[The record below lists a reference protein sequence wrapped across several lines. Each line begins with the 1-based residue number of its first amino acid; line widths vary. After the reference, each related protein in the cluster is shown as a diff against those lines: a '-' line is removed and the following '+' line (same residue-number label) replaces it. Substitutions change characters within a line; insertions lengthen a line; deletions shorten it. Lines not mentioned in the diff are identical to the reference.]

1 MQDHGD
7 SARHSFRS
15 TPCEEQKTNPG
26 DNLRKIAHGNRGHET
41 ESIIYP
47 KSTARKIDVHV
58 FFSSE
63 TLDGTPEFTKKVKD
77 D

>member
-1 MQDHGD
+1 MAIQHDTVSDPHHAK
-7 SARHSFRS
+7 SR
-15 TPCEEQKTNPG
+15 KPG